1 MEYNQDNI
9 EFLEKHVGEQCDKQS
24 VYMEANLTLL
34 KLCQQNLNWYNE
46 TIVCSIILKCIMAL
60 AAADIILTKCLL
72 DGHLLIILVESE
84 CLKAIFDSFALLK
97 RRNLKKFGII
107 LIVCK
112 V

>member
-60 AAADIILTKCLL
+60 AADDIILTKCLL
-72 DGHLLIILVESE
+72 DG
-84 CLKAIFDSFALLK
+84 
-97 RRNLKKFGII
+97 II